1 MAANKWPK
9 DIWTGYRDRMW
20 QGLHTV
26 ARGLGDPFGLTIKDR
41 LRVLQTQHGVDI
53 FGFRNEDTTRP
64 AGVQCKLKADGKRL
78 TEKEVRDETKKAL
91 EFQPLLP
98 EYFIVTTASDDGNL
112 QRVAREIA
120 LRQGTA
126 GRQINISVWGWET
139 LEQRISEHA
148 DAMNAFD
155 PTFGP
160 HAKRQSGLL
169 SKLGDQ
175 QSEVIGQLVGIESR
189 ITAVST
195 LLATSVPGDSTEV
208 RNAVEAALDAEIDGY
223 RDAINQG
230 KPKTALTLLESLLTR
245 VQRSTSGRI
254 LFRIKA
260 NIGHCFIALNDKAR
274 AVHWLSEAYHHA
286 TSEPK
291 AIANYALALLLQKRN
306 DEALEFATAQLTANP
321 QNEWLAAYLIH
332 AAAGCPEVAD
342 PISTIPEPLRSLA
355 DVELAHVDLLRI
367 RGQVPEWWKEAKG
380 AHLRHPDHKF
390 LNQYAAEAE
399 LDELGRSSELRQ
411 GRISV
416 ILKQKIEQAASTL
429 RVIWD
434 QRRQY
439 AATI

>member
-1 MAANKWPK
+1 
-9 DIWTGYRDRMW
+9 
-20 QGLHTV
+20 
-26 ARGLGDPFGLTIKDR
+26 
-41 LRVLQTQHGVDI
+41 
-53 FGFRNEDTTRP
+53 
-64 AGVQCKLKADGKRL
+64 
-78 TEKEVRDETKKAL
+78 
-91 EFQPLLP
+91 
-98 EYFIVTTASDDGNL
+98 
-112 QRVAREIA
+112 
-120 LRQGTA
+120 
-126 GRQINISVWGWET
+126 
-139 LEQRISEHA
+139 
-148 DAMNAFD
+148 MNAFD

-175 QSEVIGQLVGIESR
+175 QSEAIGQLVGIESR